1 MRLIPVMKTRFQICV
16 LNLSKKPIIFHNED
30 IKWPFHL
37 NISLLTKHF
46 VFYWEGG
53 GGGAGG
59 ICAERDVTQEGSRE
73 QTWQSVMVR
82 GRWAKKHNFS
92 AM

>member
-1 MRLIPVMKTRFQICV
+1 MRLIPVMKTLFQICV
-16 LNLSKKPIIFHNED
+16 LNLCKKPIIFHNED

-46 VFYWEGG
+46 GYWEGWG
-53 GGGAGG
+53 GGEWG

-82 GRWAKKHNFS
+82 GRWAKKGNFS

>member
-1 MRLIPVMKTRFQICV
+1 MRLIPVMKTLFQICV
-16 LNLSKKPIIFHNED
+16 LNLCKKPIIFHNED

-46 VFYWEGG
+46 VYWEGWG
-53 GGGAGG
+53 GG

-82 GRWAKKHNFS
+82 GRWAKKGNFS